1 MRADRLFNRLQILPF
16 VLILVSATTFLAHQ
30 VQSKKVFNGA
40 INILNSAYRDCVFRC
55 FISESLLHIM

>member
-16 VLILVSATTFLAHQ
+16 VLNLVSATTFSVLQ

-40 INILNSAYRDCVFRC
+40 INILNSVY
-55 FISESLLHIM
+55 